1 MRQAVRL
8 QVRLCTKKVCGL
20 RFPMLE
26 DQASDLRCPR
36 CGSPTLLGS
45 DPYEEHKP
53 HRMVSQR
60 ELPRM
65 EVLLDNI
72 RSIYNVGSIFRTS
85 DGAGI
90 SHLHLCGITPTPD
103 NPKLKKTALGADE
116 TIGWTHYLNGC
127 AAAQALHSQ
136 GMRLWALEGGERSK
150 PIHMASKDYDDKTV
164 LLVVGNE
171 VCGVDPGILDQCEK
185 VLAIP
190 MQGIKTSLN
199 AAVAFGIAVYMLRL
213 SLLKLSG

>member
-1 MRQAVRL
+1 M
-8 QVRLCTKKVCGL
+8 
-20 RFPMLE
+20 
-26 DQASDLRCPR
+26 
-36 CGSPTLLGS
+36 GS

-53 HRMVSQR
+53 LRMVSQSA
-60 ELPRM
+60 LPRM

-127 AAAQALHSQ
+127 VAAQALKAH
-136 GMRLWALEGGERSK
+136 GMRLWALEGGDRSK
-150 PIHMASKDYDDKTV
+150 PIHKASNDYDDKTV
-164 LLVVGNE
+164 VLVVGNE

-213 SLLKLSG
+213 SPIKLSGKKLS

>member
-1 MRQAVRL
+1 M
-8 QVRLCTKKVCGL
+8 RLCTKKGCGL

-36 CGSPTLLGS
+36 CGWSTALGS

-53 HRMVSQR
+53 HRMVSQSA
-60 ELPRM
+60 LPRM

-127 AAAQALHSQ
+127 AAAQALKAQ
-136 GMRLWALEGGERSK
+136 GMRLWALEGGDRSK
-150 PIHMASKDYDDKTV
+150 PIHKASNDYDDKTV
-164 LLVVGNE
+164 VLVVGNE
-171 VCGVDPGILDQCEK
+171 VCGVDPGIIDQCEK

-213 SLLKLSG
+213 S

>member
-1 MRQAVRL
+1 M
-8 QVRLCTKKVCGL
+8 VCGL
-20 RFPMLE
+20 RFPVLE
-26 DQASDLRCPR
+26 NQASDPPCPR
-36 CGSPTLLGS
+36 CGSPTLPGS
-45 DPYEEHKP
+45 APYGEHKP
-53 HRMVSQR
+53 RRMDFQPG
-60 ELPRM
+60 LPRV

-136 GMRLWALEGGERSK
+136 GMRLWALEGGDRSSA
-150 PIHMASKDYDDKTV
+150 IHKACFDYDEKTV
-164 LLVVGNE
+164 VLIVGNE

-185 VLAIP
+185 ILAIP

-213 SLLKLSG
+213 S

>member
-1 MRQAVRL
+1 MRKAVRL
-8 QVRLCTKKVCGL
+8 QVRLCTNKGCGL

-26 DQASDLRCPR
+26 DQASDLPCPR
-36 CGSPTLLGS
+36 CSSPTILGS
-45 DPYEEHKP
+45 APYEEHKP

-60 ELPRM
+60 ALPRM

-72 RSIYNVGSIFRTS
+72 RSTYNVGSIFRTS

-103 NPKLKKTALGADE
+103 NPKIKKTALGADQ

-127 AAAQALHSQ
+127 AAAQALHAQ
-136 GMRLWALEGGERSK
+136 GMRLWAIEGGDRSV
-150 PIHMASKDYDDKTV
+150 PIHEASLDHDDKPV

-213 SLLKLSG
+213 S